1 MTKRRGK
8 TFAIDGVGYH
18 VLDEGDG
25 DRAVMLLH
33 GMPDTSGVWRHQ
45 IPALRGAGYR
55 VIAPDML
62 GYGETDKPAEPARY
76 AGGRIV
82 ADVIALLDVLGVAKL
97 DLVGHD
103 WGAFVSW
110 ELVSHFPERFR
121 KHVAISV
128 GHVGV
133 FMSDFSPRSLRQNWY
148 MYLNAQERAADL
160 YRRNDCEFFLNSLM
174 PSHPDPE
181 EVRAR
186 LKHEDA
192 MRGALNWDRGNPLAD
207 FFLAAARG
215 ELRYE
220 KCTVP
225 TLGIWSSGDDYLLEE
240 HVKRTEDFMA
250 AEWRYER
257 IEGGSH
263 WVMLDRPDE
272 VNRLLLDW
280 LGAD

>member
-1 MTKRRGK
+1 MSLQGRKYEINGINYNV
-8 TFAIDGVGYH
+8 F
-18 VLDEGDG
+18 DEGEG
-25 DRAVMLLH
+25 DRAVLLVH

-45 IPALRGAGYR
+45 VPALLAAGRR
-55 VIAPDML
+55 VVVPDML
-62 GYGETDKPAEPARY
+62 GYGETDKPADPARY
-76 AGGRIV
+76 AAER
-82 ADVIALLDVLGVAKL
+82 VIADMVALIETLGLENL

-110 ELVSHFPERFR
+110 ELVSHFPDLFR

-133 FMSDFSPRSLRQNWY
+133 FMSDFSPQSLKQNWY
-148 MYLNAQERAADL
+148 MYLNTQERAVDL
-160 YRRNDCEFFLNSLM
+160 YRLNDCEFLLKGLM

-181 EVRAR
+181 EVRER
-186 LKHEDA
+186 LRHEDA
-192 MRGALNWDRGNPLAD
+192 MRGVLNWDRGNPLAD
-207 FFLAAARG
+207 YFLAAARG
-215 ELRYE
+215 ELRYD

-225 TLGIWSSGDDYLLEE
+225 TMGIWSSGDDYLLEE
-240 HVKRTEDFMA
+240 HMRRSADFMA

-272 VNRLLLDW
+272 VTRLILDW
-280 LGAD
+280 LGG